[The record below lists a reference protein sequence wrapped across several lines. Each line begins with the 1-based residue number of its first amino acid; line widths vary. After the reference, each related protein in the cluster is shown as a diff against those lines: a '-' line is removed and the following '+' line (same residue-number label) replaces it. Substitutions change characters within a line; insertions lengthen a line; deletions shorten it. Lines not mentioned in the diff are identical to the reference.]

1 MYKEPIYEGELYLQK
16 PYLWQIALCTKS
28 LFPALPAPNGE
39 LQPLSPGGGGGAPRQ
54 PEAKPQFGILLTT
67 RPTTTLRRLNSLAH
81 FILGKCLGSLDILH
95 FLIPNTVSIVHSAIS
110 NEE

>member
-1 MYKEPIYEGELYLQK
+1 MYKSPIYEGELYVQRA
-16 PYLWQIALCTKS
+16 YLWQNALCTKD
-28 LFPALPAPNGE
+28 LFPALSAPTGE
-39 LQPLSPGGGGGAPRQ
+39 LQLLSPGGGGGAPRQ

-81 FILGKCLGSLDILH
+81 FILGKCLGNLDILH
-95 FLIPNTVSIVHSAIS
+95 FLILNTVSIVHSVIS